1 MEECLL
7 NLSKLLWRKASEVG
21 MHRRTRH
28 LDMMIDSMFWRH
40 MRKQTKFR
48 MEYLRVFLLNV
59 LEL

>member
-7 NLSKLLWRKASEVG
+7 SLSKFLLRKASEVN
-21 MHRRTRH
+21 MHRRTRW
-28 LDMMIDSMFWRH
+28 LDMMIDSMFGRN
-40 MRKQTKFR
+40 MRKQMKLG